1 MPSILPNW
9 SYLYLCS
16 RPLVV
21 EERVSKKEGRE
32 RREEKREKRMLLW
45 AWRGRRMGEI
55 RGTD

>member
-1 MPSILPNW
+1 VLEATS
-9 SYLYLCS
+9 CG
-16 RPLVV
+16 R
-21 EERVSKKEGRE
+21 EGEQEGRE